1 MDTRILKHYEQ
12 ELLYIREMGAEF
24 AATYPKI
31 AARLGMEDL
40 EVTDPYVER
49 LLEGFAFLAA
59 RVQLELELQYPVFTS
74 NLLEIV
80 YPHYLCPTPSMMIA
94 ELEPNPSLAGSPEG
108 VVFERYTTLRASLE
122 EGSGTPVIFRTSH
135 DLHIWPI
142 DVVEAEYIE
151 GRGALLSIGIG
162 QNVSARAAIRLRLR
176 RFNEEP
182 LNEIAAK
189 SLTFFI
195 KGSEGVN
202 WNLHELLC
210 TQVTGIAARSTNRR
224 SDWTLALPEGRTE
237 ARGLEPEESLLPPP
251 RQAFDGYRLLQEYF
265 AMPERFHFVEL
276 HGLEPAFAKAEGDE
290 VDIFLLLREG
300 MPSIAKHILPDA
312 FSLNCVPA
320 INLFPKRCDRI
331 LLNEKSTEHHV
342 VAERTAPLD
351 FEIHQLTSVAGI
363 SGEGKDDT
371 DFRPFYSETD
381 FTAAGEIH
389 PTYYTQH
396 RRMRARSERERL
408 KGVRTSYLGSELYLK
423 LVDRNQAPY
432 ASDVE
437 QLAVQATCS
446 NRDLPLLLA
455 KGADNVFQL
464 PDGGP
469 IKTVRTPVRPTRPQS
484 SLAQGDTAW
493 RLISHLS
500 LNYLSIAETD
510 KGGGPAALRELLGL
524 YTPLGDRALE
534 QQLEGIVGVESR
546 SIARRMSDEVLSTAV
561 RGIEVAITFDE
572 SFYEGS
578 NVYVLASVLERF
590 FRRQVAIN
598 SFSETVL
605 LTQQRGEVARWAP
618 RSGLGR
624 LI

>member
-1 MDTRILKHYEQ
+1 M
-12 ELLYIREMGAEF
+12 
-24 AATYPKI
+24 
-31 AARLGMEDL
+31 
-40 EVTDPYVER
+40 
-49 LLEGFAFLAA
+49 
-59 RVQLELELQYPVFTS
+59 
-74 NLLEIV
+74 
-80 YPHYLCPTPSMMIA
+80 
-94 ELEPNPSLAGSPEG
+94 
-108 VVFERYTTLRASLE
+108 E
-122 EGSGTPVIFRTSH
+122 EGSGTPVLFRTGN
-135 DLHIWPI
+135 DLTIWP
-142 DVVEAEYIE
+142 VEVAEAEYIE
-151 GRGALLSIGIG
+151 GRGALLSIGVG
-162 QNVSARAAIRLRLR
+162 QNVEARAAIRLRIK
-176 RFNEEP
+176 RFNDEP
-182 LNEIAAK
+182 LSEIRAEG
-189 SLTFFI
+189 LTFFI

-202 WNLHELLC
+202 WDLHELLC
-210 TQVTGIAARSTNRR
+210 TQVTGMTARSTDRR
-224 SDWTLALPEGRTE
+224 KDWTLPLPGASAEP
-237 ARGLEPEESLLPPP
+237 RGLEPEESLLPPP
-251 RQAFDGYRLLQEYF
+251 LQAFDGYRLLQEYF

-276 HGLEPAFAKAEGDE
+276 QGLAPAFAKADGAE
-290 VDIFLLLREG
+290 VDIFVLLREG
-300 MPSIAKHILPDA
+300 NSALSPHVQPEA
-312 FSLNCVPA
+312 FALNCVPA
-320 INLFPKRCDRI
+320 INLFPKRCDRL
-331 LLNEKSTEHHV
+331 LLNEKAIEHHV

-351 FEIHQLTSVAGI
+351 FEIYGLTSVAGI

-389 PTYYTQH
+389 PSYYTQH

-437 QLAVQATCS
+437 QLAIQAMCS

-455 KGADNVFQL
+455 KGRDNVFQL

-469 IKTVRTPVRPTRPQS
+469 IRTIRTPVRPTRPQP

-534 QQLEGIVGVESR
+534 QQLEGIVEVTSR

-561 RGIEVAITFDE
+561 RGIEIGITFDE